1 MSASDFSVFRERLA
15 EACRERNMTHEELC
29 SSVGFGGRRTI
40 DILYSGLKALDIDRL
55 AKVADRLDVSVDWLL
70 GRTNVMSVMEMPELA
85 ESPKGKAKKKPHG

>member
-40 DILYSGLKALDIDRL
+40 DIIYSDLRALDIERL
-55 AKVADRLDVSVDWLL
+55 AQIADRLDVSLDWLL
-70 GRTNVMSVMEMPELA
+70 GRTNVMSVTEMTEP
-85 ESPKGKAKKKPHG
+85 PKRNSRGKV